1 MLTRDEIRKYLDR
14 LEYDKIPVPD
24 LETLHA
30 LQWAH
35 LTHVPYEN
43 IDALLGIP
51 ISPSRTTSTARL
63 F

>member
-14 LEYDKIPVPD
+14 LEYDKIPAPD

-43 IDALLGIP
+43 IDAR
-51 ISPSRTTSTARL
+51 SASRSRSSRTTSTARL